1 MMERV
6 IKHKHGVREGVRTLK
21 ARNTDLHKSRR
32 IPLEVLFQRAC
43 RLGRVQDYDRRLV
56 EE

>member
-6 IKHKHGVREGVRTLK
+6 IKHEHGVREGVRTLQ
-21 ARNTDLHKSRR
+21 AHNTGLRKWRQT
-32 IPLEVLFQRAC
+32 PLGVLFQLAC
-43 RLGRVQDYDRRLV
+43 RLGRVPDYDKRLV